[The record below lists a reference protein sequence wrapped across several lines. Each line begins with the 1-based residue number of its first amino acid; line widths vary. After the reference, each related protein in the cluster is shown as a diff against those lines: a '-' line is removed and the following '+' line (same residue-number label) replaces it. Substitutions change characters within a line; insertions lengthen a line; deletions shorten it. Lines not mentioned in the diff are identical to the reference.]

1 MRGRDGLTIIE
12 TLIAITVIG
21 VVFVALAGMQ
31 ISSMRVTTDARVDS
45 DLLQVAVTAFEQART
60 IILANFEVVYAACP
74 TSGSCAE
81 ELFTDLTVTKP
92 NFGVHRIL
100 AQRAFGI
107 VTEVD
112 EHGNE
117 TDVHTTFPG
126 LLELEVSVG
135 DSRGRELLFKQYVS
149 CLDANEVP
157 ALSDPSTC
165 EEP

>member
-1 MRGRDGLTIIE
+1 MRTSNGLTIIE
-12 TLIAITVIG
+12 TLISITVIG

-60 IILANFEVVYAACP
+60 IILANFEDVYASCP

-81 ELFTDLTVTKP
+81 ELFTDLTVAKP
-92 NFGVHRIL
+92 NFGVHHIL
-100 AQRAFGI
+100 AQRAGGI
-107 VTEVD
+107 VTKVD
-112 EHGNE
+112 DHGNE
-117 TDVHTTFPG
+117 TDVYTTFPG

-149 CLDANEVP
+149 CLDANQVP
-157 ALSDPSTC
+157 ALSDPTTC